1 MSTNEQINISLPQPL
16 PGFEHIQRYLDTTRN
31 ISMAKIQ
38 PGEFYAT
45 TQHEAISTVLGS
57 CISVC
62 LRDVDL
68 GVGGMNHFML
78 PLKGSIYDK
87 QSIASDSARYG
98 NWAMEYLINQILK
111 AGGRRRMLE
120 AKIFG
125 GGNVFPSLA
134 PEVSE
139 QNVKFVLQYLYNE
152 NISVKAKDLGGNV
165 GRIVVYY
172 PKSGRAQVK
181 YLQDVRKYS
190 IAEKETSY
198 LKSIDKEISS
208 SGDVELF

>member
-1 MSTNEQINISLPQPL
+1 MNPNENINIVLPKPL
-16 PGFEHIQRYLDTTRN
+16 PGFEHVQRYLDPKRN
-31 ISMAKIQ
+31 IPMAKIQ

-45 TQHEAISTVLGS
+45 THHEGIATVLGS

-62 LRDVDL
+62 LRDADL

-78 PLKGSIYDK
+78 PLKGSIYDNET
-87 QSIASDSARYG
+87 IASDSARYG

-139 QNVKFVLQYLYNE
+139 QNIKFVMEYLYNE
-152 NISVKAKDLGGNV
+152 NISIKAKDIGGNV
-165 GRIVVYY
+165 GRIVIYY
-172 PKSGRAQVK
+172 PKSGIAQVK
-181 YLQDVRKYS
+181 YLEDVRKYS
-190 IAEKETSY
+190 IAEKENTY
-198 LKSIDKEISS
+198 MKTIDKEIST

>member
-1 MSTNEQINISLPQPL
+1 MNTNENIITTLPQAL
-16 PGFEHIQRYLDTTRN
+16 PGFEHIQRYRDTKRS
-31 ISMAKIQ
+31 IAMARIQ

-57 CISVC
+57 CVSVC

-87 QSIASDSARYG
+87 ESIASDSARYG

-139 QNVKFVLQYLYNE
+139 QNIKFVLQYLFNE
-152 NISVKAKDLGGNV
+152 NINIKAKDLGGNV
-165 GRIVVYY
+165 GRIVIYY

-181 YLQDVRKYS
+181 YLQDVREYS
-190 IAEKETSY
+190 IAEKESSY
-198 LKSIDKEISS
+198 MKSIDKEIST

>member
-1 MSTNEQINISLPQPL
+1 MNLNENVNITLPQPL
-16 PGFEHIQRYLDTTRN
+16 PGFEHVQRYLDPKRQVPV
-31 ISMAKIQ
+31 AKIQ

-45 TQHEAISTVLGS
+45 TQNEAIATVLGS

-62 LRDVDL
+62 IRDADL

-87 QSIASDSARYG
+87 ESIDSDSARYG

-139 QNVKFVLQYLYNE
+139 QNIKFVLQYLYNE
-152 NISVKAKDLGGNV
+152 NISIKAKDLGGNV
-165 GRIVVYY
+165 GRIVIYY

-181 YLQDVRKYS
+181 YLEDVRKYC
-190 IAEKETSY
+190 IAEKETTY
-198 LKSIDKEISS
+198 MKTIDEEISN

>member
-1 MSTNEQINISLPQPL
+1 MKTNDDVKNTLSHPL
-16 PGFEHIQRYLDTTRN
+16 PGFENIQRYLDPKRN
-31 ISMAKIQ
+31 IPMAKIQ

-45 TQHEAISTVLGS
+45 TENEAIGTVLGS

-62 LRDVDL
+62 LRDASL
-68 GVGGMNHFML
+68 GIGGMNHFML

-87 QSIASDSARYG
+87 NTLASDSARYG

-134 PEVSE
+134 PEISE
-139 QNVKFVLQYLYNE
+139 QNIKFVLEYLYNE
-152 NISVKAKDLGGNV
+152 NIKIKAQDLGGNV
-165 GRIVVYY
+165 GRIVIYY

-181 YLQDVRKYS
+181 YLKDVREYS
-190 IAEKETSY
+190 IVERETNY
-198 LKSIDKEISS
+198 MKSIDKEISN

>member
-1 MSTNEQINISLPQPL
+1 MNANENVNIILPNPL
-16 PGFEHIQRYLDTTRN
+16 PGFDHIQRYIDKTRN
-31 ISMAKIQ
+31 IPMAKIQ

-45 TQHEAISTVLGS
+45 TQHEAIATVLGS
-57 CISVC
+57 CVSVC

-87 QSIASDSARYG
+87 ESLASASARYG

-111 AGGRRRMLE
+111 AGGRRRALE
-120 AKIFG
+120 AKVFG

-139 QNVKFVLQYLYNE
+139 KNINFVLQYLYNE
-152 NISVKAKDLGGNV
+152 NIHLKAKDLGGDV

-190 IAEKETSY
+190 IAEKESTY
-198 LKSIDKEISS
+198 MKSIDKDISS

>member
-1 MSTNEQINISLPQPL
+1 MNANENVNIILPQPL
-16 PGFEHIQRYLDTTRN
+16 PGFDHIQRYVDKTRN
-31 ISMAKIQ
+31 IPMAKIQ

-45 TQHEAISTVLGS
+45 TQHEAIATVLGS
-57 CISVC
+57 CVSVC

-87 QSIASDSARYG
+87 ENIASASARYG

-111 AGGRRRMLE
+111 AGGRRRALE
-120 AKIFG
+120 AKVFG

-139 QNVKFVLQYLYNE
+139 QNIHFVLQYLYNE
-152 NISVKAKDLGGNV
+152 NIHLKAKDLGGNV
-165 GRIVVYY
+165 GRIVIYY

-181 YLQDVRKYS
+181 YLQDVRQYS
-190 IAEKETSY
+190 IAEKETTY
-198 LKSIDKEISS
+198 MKSIDKEISS
-208 SGDVELF
+208 SGKVELF

>member
-1 MSTNEQINISLPQPL
+1 MNANENVNIILPQPL
-16 PGFEHIQRYLDTTRN
+16 PGFDHIQRYLDKTRN
-31 ISMAKIQ
+31 IAMAKIQ

-45 TQHEAISTVLGS
+45 TQHEAIATVLGS

-62 LRDVDL
+62 LRDADL

-87 QSIASDSARYG
+87 ESIASASARYG

-111 AGGRRRMLE
+111 AGGRRRALE
-120 AKIFG
+120 AKVFG

-139 QNVKFVLQYLYNE
+139 QNIKFVMQYLYNE
-152 NISVKAKDLGGNV
+152 NIHLKAKDLGGTV
-165 GRIVVYY
+165 GRIVIYY

-190 IAEKETSY
+190 IAEKETTY
-198 LKSIDKEISS
+198 MKSIDKEISS